1 MPQRGLTRGGEM
13 RDHMESRR
21 LRVRW
26 SAIGAAI
33 AVTLGGGGL
42 MGVQAASDDGGAVF
56 TSIDPVRMLDTRGR
70 SKVGAIDGSGAPLR
84 LQVTGDV
91 VPAGAS
97 AVQMNVTVVD
107 GEAAAVGGFVT
118 VYPCDI
124 PRPNTSNLNFV
135 NGQTVPNAATVPLA
149 ADGSV
154 CFHVYGRA
162 HLLAD
167 VVGYHD
173 DARLSAIEAEL
184 GQLRAAAIDTGSDAA
199 PEPVDLSDYY
209 RRADTDAAIDAALDA
224 ALATSMSDV
233 LRSGDLDGLADTA
246 SVEDAID
253 AAVTTLTG
261 DMNDRFDAL
270 PDPGVSTGD
279 RVASYGRVIDTRG
292 RAEHSAAVWTTAGV
306 TPDITVGADGLALIV
321 HHDPGR
327 ARSYL
332 TRCADI
338 GCTTASS
345 NLIRSDHST
354 SGVSLAIANDGLPI
368 IASTSSA
375 ADARLIISSCDTPSC
390 LGSTNTTV
398 DSGAF
403 SGYNPSLAIGVDGL
417 PIVAHIASDDPAI
430 THCENITCAVSSTT
444 VIDLTGVSADP
455 DLTIRADGTPIIA
468 VTRPDGLAVIACA
481 DETCS
486 ATTGARLVAGPSI
499 GVTSL
504 GATPTLAIGVDGAPV
519 IAHRGTLNDG
529 SSGLFITTCND
540 ADCTTATTQYV
551 TEGGIGAD
559 VVIGL
564 DGRPL
569 VTHVSSVSNT
579 LLITSCA
586 TVHCDAADTDNTG
599 ITASDTA
606 AMIDASGNLATALH
620 VTAGATSTIEMHR
633 RTHRSFT
640 AGGWDH

>member
-1 MPQRGLTRGGEM
+1 M
-13 RDHMESRR
+13 RDHMEIRR

-42 MGVQAASDDGGAVF
+42 MGVQAASNDGGAVF

-124 PRPNTSNLNFV
+124 ARPNTSNLNFV

-149 ADGSV
+149 ADGSI

-184 GQLRAAAIDTGSDAA
+184 GQLRAAAIEPGSDAV

-209 RRADTDAAIDAALDA
+209 RRAETDAAINAAVA
-224 ALATSMSDV
+224 TATSDV
-233 LRSGDLDGLADTA
+233 VRAGDLDGFADTA

-253 AAVTTLTG
+253 AALATITV

-292 RAEHSAAVWTTAGV
+292 RAEHSSAAVWTTAGV

-345 NLIRSDHST
+345 NLIRSDHAT
-354 SGVSLAIANDGLPI
+354 SGVSLALANDGLPI

-375 ADARLIISSCDTPSC
+375 DDARLIISSCDTPSC

-403 SGYNPSLAIGVDGL
+403 SGYDPSLAIGVDGL
-417 PIVAHIASDDPAI
+417 PIVAHIASGDPAV
-430 THCENITCAVSSTT
+430 THCGNVTCATSSTN
-444 VIDLTGVSADP
+444 VVDLTGLSADP

-468 VTRPDGLAVIACA
+468 ITRPDGLAVIACA
-481 DETCS
+481 DQACS
-486 ATTGARLVAGPSI
+486 ATSGARLVAGPSI
-499 GVTSL
+499 GVASL
-504 GATPTLAIGVDGAPV
+504 GVTPAIAIGVDGAPV
-519 IAHRGTLNDG
+519 IAHRGALSDG

-540 ADCTTATTQYV
+540 ADCTTATTQYLS
-551 TEGGIGAD
+551 EGGIGAD

-569 VTHVSSVSNT
+569 IAHVSAVSNT
-579 LLITSCA
+579 LQITTCA
-586 TVHCDAADTDNTG
+586 TNLCASADTDNTG

-620 VTAGATSTIEMHR
+620 VATGATSTIEMHR

>member
-1 MPQRGLTRGGEM
+1 M
-13 RDHMESRR
+13 RDHMEIRR

-42 MGVQAASDDGGAVF
+42 MGVQAASNDGGAVF

-70 SKVGAIDGSGAPLR
+70 SKVGAIDGSGAALR

-91 VPAGAS
+91 VPTGAS

-124 PRPNTSNLNFV
+124 ARPNTSNLNFV
-135 NGQTVPNAATVPLA
+135 NGQTVPNSATVPLA
-149 ADGSV
+149 ADGSI

-184 GQLRAAAIDTGSDAA
+184 GQLRAAAIEPGADVV

-209 RRADTDAAIDAALDA
+209 RRADTDAAITAAVA
-224 ALATSMSDV
+224 TATSDV
-233 LRSGDLDGLADTA
+233 VRAGDLDGFADTA
-246 SVEDAID
+246 SVDDAI
-253 AAVTTLTG
+253 ATALATVTD
-261 DMNDRFDAL
+261 DMIDRFEAL
-270 PDPGVSTGD
+270 PDPGVASGD

-292 RAEHSAAVWTTAGV
+292 RAEHSAAVWTTAGI

-321 HHDPGR
+321 HHDPVR

-345 NLIRSDHST
+345 ETIRSDHAT
-354 SGVSLAIANDGLPI
+354 SGVSLALANDGLPI

-375 ADARLIISSCDTPSC
+375 VDARLVISSCDTPSC

-403 SGYNPSLAIGVDGL
+403 SGYDPSLAIGVDGL
-417 PIVAHIASDDPAI
+417 PIVAHIASDDLAI
-430 THCENITCAVSSTT
+430 THCGNVTCAASSTT

-468 VTRPDGLAVIACA
+468 ITRPDGLAVIACVDVA
-481 DETCS
+481 CS

-499 GVTSL
+499 GVASL
-504 GATPTLAIGVDGAPV
+504 GATPAIAIGVDGAPV
-519 IAHRGTLNDG
+519 IAHRGALSDG
-529 SSGLFITTCND
+529 SSGLFVTTCND
-540 ADCTTATTQYV
+540 ADCATATTQYLS
-551 TEGGIGAD
+551 EGGIGAD
-559 VVIGL
+559 IVIGL
-564 DGRPL
+564 DGRPTI
-569 VTHVSSVSNT
+569 THVSAVSTT
-579 LLITSCA
+579 LVITTCA
-586 TVHCDAADTDNTG
+586 TNHCASADTDNTG

-620 VTAGATSTIEMHR
+620 GTAGATSTIEMHR